1 MIVFEAEIERFE
13 RMGEKTG
20 WTYVFIPA
28 AIAEQLKPGCKTSF
42 RVKGQLDMI
51 TIEGLA
57 LVPMGEGNFI
67 LTLKAALR
75 KKLHK
80 EEGAKLQLAL
90 EEDKEFKIEMP
101 EDLELCLLEDQRHL
115 QNFLKMPKSH
125 QNYYINWL
133 NSAKTEPT
141 RVKRLTKIVMA
152 MEKQMDFGEM
162 MRSKD

>member
-28 AIAEQLKPGCKTSF
+28 AIADQLKPGRKTSF
-42 RVKGQLDMI
+42 RVKGRLDDVAI
-51 TIEGLA
+51 QGLA
-57 LVPMGEGNFI
+57 MVPMGEGNFI
-67 LTLKAALR
+67 LALKAALR
-75 KKLHK
+75 KQLRK
-80 EEGAKLQLAL
+80 EAGAKLRLAL

-115 QNFLKMPKSH
+115 ENFLKMPKSH

-152 MEKQMDFGEM
+152 MEKQMDFGAM
-162 MRSKD
+162 MREKD